1 MTTTVDSKKTGAR
14 VNLRGTRPYHE
25 VDTEPMNL
33 EAPPQKDLTQRA
45 SDRKS
50 PTRRIRAGK
59 RVAVLHNVDYQD
71 VPPERDPAWS
81 ARAEVAVVA
90 ADVASALCG
99 SGHDAQVIPVDGD
112 LAGLRTTLAEFEP
125 DCVFNLCESLAGDA
139 RLESAVPLMLELLG
153 YLYTGSPADVLS
165 LALRKDRVKSRLQ
178 AAGIPTPS
186 GRVLFS
192 ADDVCDIPFPV
203 IVKPVREDGSVGI
216 SWASVAHTRADL
228 VRAVDGV
235 LLSLRQP
242 CLVEEYVD
250 GREFNVA
257 LLGDPTPRV
266 LPLSEIDFA
275 GLPPDAPRIVSYDA
289 KWMVGSVDDIG
300 TVPVMHPPLPST
312 VGARV
317 RRAALEAFRAV
328 GVRDYGRV
336 DVRLSPAGVPYVLD
350 VNPNCDLSA
359 NAGMS
364 RAAASVGIDY
374 ASLVKLLVRY
384 ALRRGRAGED
394 TMAYR
399 KSGTSEGRDIHPS

>member
-1 MTTTVDSKKTGAR
+1 
-14 VNLRGTRPYHE
+14 
-25 VDTEPMNL
+25 MNV
-33 EAPPQKDLTQRA
+33 EALPQKDLMPRA
-45 SDRKS
+45 SERKPPS
-50 PTRRIRAGK
+50 RRMRAIK

-90 ADVASALCG
+90 TAVAASL
-99 SGHDAQVIPVDGD
+99 SGAGYDAQIIPVDGD
-112 LAGLRTTLAEFEP
+112 LVGLRGTLAEFEP

-139 RLESAVPLMLELLG
+139 RLESAIPLMLELLG
-153 YLYTGSPADVLS
+153 YCYTGSSADVLS

-178 AAGIPTPS
+178 AAGIPTPE
-186 GRVLFS
+186 GRVLF
-192 ADDVCDIPFPV
+192 APEDGCDLPFPV

-216 SWASVAHTRADL
+216 SGANVVGNRADL
-228 VRAVDGV
+228 TRAVDRI
-235 LLSLRQP
+235 LTSLRQP

-275 GLPPDAPRIVSYDA
+275 GLPSDAPRIVSYDA
-289 KWMVGSVDDIG
+289 KWMVGSVDDVG
-300 TVPVMHPPLPST
+300 TVPVMHPALPST

-336 DVRLSPAGVPYVLD
+336 DVRLSTAGVPYVLD

-364 RAAASVGIDY
+364 RSAAAVGIDY

-384 ALRRGRAGED
+384 ALRRARTGED
-394 TMAYR
+394 AMPYR
-399 KSGTSEGRDIHPS
+399 KSAASEGRDIHPS

>member
-1 MTTTVDSKKTGAR
+1 
-14 VNLRGTRPYHE
+14 
-25 VDTEPMNL
+25 MNV
-33 EAPPQKDLTQRA
+33 EALLQKDLTPRA
-45 SDRKS
+45 SDRKPPS
-50 PTRRIRAGK
+50 RRMRAIK
-59 RVAVLHNVDYQD
+59 RVAVLHNVDYED

-90 ADVASALCG
+90 AGVAASL
-99 SGHDAQVIPVDGD
+99 SGAGHEAQVIPVDGD
-112 LAGLRTTLAEFEP
+112 LAGLRATLAEIEP

-153 YLYTGSPADVLS
+153 YCYTGSSADVLS
-165 LALRKDRVKSRLQ
+165 LALRKDRVKSRLR
-178 AAGIPTPS
+178 AAGIPTPE

-192 ADDVCDIPFPV
+192 PEDTCDLPFPV

-216 SWASVAHTRADL
+216 SWASVVSNRADL
-228 VRAVDGV
+228 TRAVDRV
-235 LLSLRQP
+235 VTLLRQP

-275 GLPPDAPRIVSYDA
+275 GLPGDAPRIVSYDA
-289 KWMVGSVDDIG
+289 KWMVGSVDDVG
-300 TVPVMHPPLPST
+300 TVPVMNPALPST

-336 DVRLSPAGVPYVLD
+336 DVRLSTGGAPYVLD

-364 RAAASVGIDY
+364 RSAAAVGIDY

-384 ALRRGRAGED
+384 ALRRARAGEE